1 MAAAARRP
9 RGERPSP
16 PGDRESPFRY
26 GYVRYISNTPASS
39 LSSTISFVT
48 DRTPIFPRKRSP
60 DAIVIGR
67 QDQEASPGKGLF
79 PGQTGGANRF
89 QQKLPLG
96 ARKPRYTQAVGR
108 KADANRRSPLRH
120 DGLPARRICRTQR
133 ERTQGGLLPKVQQA

>member
-16 PGDRESPFRY
+16 RAIVNLPSGTMMFDLYRTQPNFLVKHDF
-26 GYVRYISNTPASS
+26 VRQRS
-39 LSSTISFVT
+39 
-48 DRTPIFPRKRSP
+48 PRKRSP

-67 QDQEASPGKGLF
+67 QNQEASPEKGLF
-79 PGQTGGANRF
+79 PGQTGEANRF

-96 ARKPRYTQAVGR
+96 ARKPRYTQAIGR

-120 DGLPARRICRTQR
+120 NGLSARRIC
-133 ERTQGGLLPKVQQA
+133 